1 MKGGCRE
8 DGALPSGAQCQDRRQ
23 WAWMT
28 ILGGVLC
35 TPGAL
40 QYCESS
46 QALEQIVQRGYRV
59 SILGDTLKRSGH

>member
-1 MKGGCRE
+1 MQRRWSQAILS
-8 DGALPSGAQCQDRRQ
+8 DAQCQDRRQ

-46 QALEQIVQRGYRV
+46 QVLEQIVQRGYRV